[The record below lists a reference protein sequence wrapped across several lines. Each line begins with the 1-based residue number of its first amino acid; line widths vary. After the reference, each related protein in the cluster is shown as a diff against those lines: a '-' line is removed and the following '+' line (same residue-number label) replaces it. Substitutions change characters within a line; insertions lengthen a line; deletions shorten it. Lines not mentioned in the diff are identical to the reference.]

1 MSPAPTIRLAPS
13 GAATG
18 ALKPMAAPTGPIT
31 PVGAAAAPPTI
42 ALPKATVQLQAPTKP
57 LGTSFASPSQMA
69 TLQVDDDDDAAGN
82 EGLVNILSGVGLVA
96 AFIVLAFQL
105 MTADTWISSEDNPKK
120 GDWTL
125 LLE

>member
-13 GAATG
+13 GAPTG
-18 ALKPMAAPTGPIT
+18 ALKPPGAPTGPIR
-31 PVGAAAAPPTI
+31 PGGGSPPTI

-69 TLQVDDDDDAAGN
+69 TLQADDDDDSAGN
-82 EGLVNILSGVGLVA
+82 ENLANILSGVGFA
-96 AFIVLAFQL
+96 AALIVLAFQL
-105 MTADTWISSEDNPKK
+105 MTADTWISVEDNPKK